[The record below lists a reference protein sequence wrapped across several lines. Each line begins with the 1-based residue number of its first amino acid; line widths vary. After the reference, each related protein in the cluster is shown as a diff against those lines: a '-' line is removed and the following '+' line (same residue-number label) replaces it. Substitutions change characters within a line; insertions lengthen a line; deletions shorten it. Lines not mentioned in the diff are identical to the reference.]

1 MLLACYDGL
10 KVYGKDPEQL
20 DNANKLFHLVLADY
34 PIDKIEAALRYY
46 LRHHTEMPAPADIAI
61 IIERGNKPPF
71 ERAVYVN
78 ISKKHPEDRSSAEW
92 DYLREYERFIM
103 TGKY

>member
-1 MLLACYDGL
+1 MLKACYDGL

-34 PIDKIEAALRYY
+34 PIDKIEQAMRFY
-46 LRHHTEMPAPADIAI
+46 LKSNIEFPTPADIAN

-71 ERAVYVN
+71 DRSVYVA
-78 ISKKHPEDRSSAEW
+78 ISRKSMELRTTAEW
-92 DYLREYERFIM
+92 EYVRDFERFM
-103 TGKY
+103 VTGKY